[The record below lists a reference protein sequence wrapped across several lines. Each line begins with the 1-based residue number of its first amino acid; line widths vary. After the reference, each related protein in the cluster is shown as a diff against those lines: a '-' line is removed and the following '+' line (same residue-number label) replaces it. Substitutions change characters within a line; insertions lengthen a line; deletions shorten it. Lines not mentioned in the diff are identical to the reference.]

1 MNRDEFINH
10 VKTNGEKTTDT
21 DKVLV
26 SVMDQIHKYFSSIYQ
41 EVSKTDLEPGTFSVG
56 SNGVLTSVG
65 ANYKEKEIS
74 FLRKDDSIFVGIGAK
89 NTRKDQFDKLSIH
102 NNEVVSDKYQE
113 VVSDKLLDKYL
124 PFLME

>member
-10 VKTNGEKTTDT
+10 VKTDGEKTTDT

-56 SNGVLTSVG
+56 SKRC
-65 ANYKEKEIS
+65 AY
-74 FLRKDDSIFVGIGAK
+74 FRWC
-89 NTRKDQFDKLSIH
+89 
-102 NNEVVSDKYQE
+102 
-113 VVSDKLLDKYL
+113 
-124 PFLME
+124 